1 MRRHTHC
8 ARRSAPATVGTV
20 PRKARKRAA
29 APARLEPRKRPT
41 QARARMTVEAILDA
55 AEQLLERAGFE
66 GTTTNAVA
74 ERAGVSVGSLYQ
86 YFPNKEAIVV
96 AIADRFAD
104 RVLTMLERHMEQT
117 ARLPLASACRS
128 FVRAL
133 VAVHAAQ
140 PRLHSAL
147 IATVPRIAGVDPLAG
162 YQARI
167 IDRLCAYLAT
177 RRDEID
183 VQDLETA
190 VFVLVHAVQ
199 GATHAAVL
207 YDPEALSDGRLADS
221 LDELVLRFLGVPR
234 PPG

>member
-1 MRRHTHC
+1 
-8 ARRSAPATVGTV
+8 
-20 PRKARKRAA
+20 
-29 APARLEPRKRPT
+29 
-41 QARARMTVEAILDA
+41 MTVAAILDA
-55 AEQLLERAGFE
+55 AEQLLEAAGFE
-66 GTTTNAVA
+66 GMTTNAVA

-86 YFPNKEAIVV
+86 YFPNKDAIVI

-104 RVLTMLERHMEQT
+104 RVLGMLERHME
-117 ARLPLASACRS
+117 AAADLPLEAACRS

-162 YQARI
+162 YQERI
-167 IDRLCAYLAT
+167 VERLRNYLQT
-177 RRDEID
+177 RADEIRVD
-183 VQDLETA
+183 DLDTT

-207 YDPEALSDGRLADS
+207 YDPTALSDGRLAAS
-221 LDELVLRFLGVPR
+221 LDHLVLRFLGVAAPR
-234 PPG
+234 CEPGD